1 MSGERL
7 PCFDAAQ
14 LEAAAKVLGD
24 TSMGLTGNE
33 IGHLLAD
40 IRVDDLDAGATKWKR
55 LYNALAL
62 AQNKHQ
68 VGNHLLMFVTRAM
81 NPVRYVGTVELFTAR
96 QDALNVVLAF
106 SGYRVRDDGK
116 VIRTTREATLD
127 GAKARAS
134 KLRTLLEAKGTHAEV
149 LKYCRAEL
157 LQENYFHAV
166 QEAIK
171 GLGQRMRDM
180 TGLGNDGAE
189 LVQQALSTKA
199 PLIALNTLSTETEL
213 SEQRG
218 VAQLCVG
225 LFGAVRNPTAHAPK
239 THWPMPEQDALD
251 VLGLVSFL
259 HRKLDMATVST
270 RCP

>member
-7 PCFDAAQ
+7 PCFESAQ

-24 TSMGLTGNE
+24 TGMGLTGSE
-33 IGHLLAD
+33 IGHLLAE
-40 IRVDDLDAGATKWKR
+40 IRAEDLDVGATKWKR
-55 LYNALAL
+55 LYNALAR

-68 VGNHLLMFVTRAM
+68 VGNHLIMFITRAM
-81 NPVRYVGTVELFTAR
+81 SPVRYVGAAGLFTAR

-134 KLRTLLEAKGTHAEV
+134 KLRSLLEAKGTHAEV
-149 LKYCRAEL
+149 LKYCQAEL

-171 GLGQRMRDM
+171 GLGQRMRDL

-199 PLIALNTLSTETEL
+199 PMIALNTLTTETEV

-239 THWPMPEQDALD
+239 VVWAMPEQDALD
-251 VLGLVSFL
+251 IFGLVSYL
-259 HRKLDMATVST
+259 HRKLDGATAIA
-270 RCP
+270 PP